1 MSKESGK
8 QSYSFLQRNSQL
20 LIPVTILVLLL
31 LFNLLRDP
39 SYFAI
44 TINTNND
51 GNATLAGNLI
61 STIVDASDLV
71 ILAIGMTLVTAACG
85 GQDISIGALGTIAA
99 AVFARSLGWWSEI
112 GVGQVLLSLLISCG
126 ITMLF
131 SLFNGTLVAVF
142 KIQPMI
148 ATLILYTC
156 GRSIAYWIGQIS
168 NLFIPQNTITPII
181 GTVIPGIPV
190 PTPILIVAV
199 VGVLFALLFKFT
211 NLRLYTQTV
220 GINQGAARLNG
231 INGVAI
237 KLITFAILGV
247 CCAIAGMINVCR
259 IGGKV
264 TYNTLM
270 DGYEMRAILAVAIGG
285 NSLGGGKYKVVGSVL
300 GAYAY
305 CLLYNTLIA
314 MQVPATHIMA
324 YQAVVIF
331 ILVIFSSAKVKDAI
345 VTFGKKVMTGI
356 SGRKNPGN
364 GNEPGPREMVRGG
377 K

>member
-1 MSKESGK
+1 MKKNKE
-8 QSYSFLQRNSQL
+8 QRSYTFLQRNSQL
-20 LIPVTILVLLL
+20 LIPVTILALLL
-31 LFNLLRDP
+31 LFNLIRDP
-39 SYFAI
+39 SYFNI
-44 TINTNND
+44 SLNVNND
-51 GNATLAGNLI
+51 GNKTLAGNLI

-99 AVFARSLGWWSEI
+99 AVFARSLGWWSNNDTAI
-112 GVGQVLLSLLISCG
+112 GVGHVLLSLLISCG

-148 ATLILYTC
+148 ATLILFTC
-156 GRSIAYWIGQIS
+156 GRSIAYWIGQIA
-168 NLFIPQNTITPII
+168 NLFIPDNAITPVI
-181 GTVIPGIPV
+181 GKVIPGIPI

-199 VGVLFALLFKFT
+199 VGLLFALLFKFT

-259 IGGKV
+259 VGGKV

-270 DGYEMRAILAVAIGG
+270 DGFEMRAILAVAIGG

-314 MQVPATHIMA
+314 MNIPATHIMA
-324 YQAVVIF
+324 CQAAVIF
-331 ILVIFSSAKVKDAI
+331 ILVIFSSAKAKDSI
-345 VTFGKKVMTGI
+345 VRGWKKCFGMTGR
-356 SGRKNPGN
+356 GTGKPGIA
-364 GNEPGPREMVRGG
+364 GG
-377 K
+377 KGE

>member
-1 MSKESGK
+1 MSKR
-8 QSYSFLQRNSQL
+8 SYSFLQKNSQL

-31 LFNLLRDP
+31 LFNVFRDP
-39 SYFAI
+39 SYFNVS
-44 TINTNND
+44 INMNND

-112 GVGQVLLSLLISCG
+112 GIGQVLLSLLVSCG
-126 ITMLF
+126 VTMLF
-131 SLFNGTLVAVF
+131 SLFNGVLVAVF

-156 GRSIAYWIGQIS
+156 GRSIAYWIGQIA
-168 NLFIPQNTITPII
+168 NLFIPENTITPII
-181 GTVIPGIPV
+181 GKVIPGIPI

-199 VGVLFALLFKFT
+199 VGILFALLFKFT

-220 GINQGAARLNG
+220 GINEGAARLNG
-231 INGVAI
+231 INCVVI
-237 KLITFAILGV
+237 KLVTFAILGV

-270 DGYEMRAILAVAIGG
+270 DGFEMRAILAVAIGG

-300 GAYAY
+300 GAFAY

-314 MQVPATHIMA
+314 MNIPATHIMA
-324 YQAVVIF
+324 YQAMVIF
-331 ILVIFSSAKVKDAI
+331 ILVIFSSAKIKDAI
-345 VTFGKKVMTGI
+345 VKNGKKLALLFT
-356 SGRKNPGN
+356 SGSGKTGN
-364 GNEPGPREMVRGG
+364 GKNDSVRKAEGE
-377 K
+377 

>member
-1 MSKESGK
+1 
-8 QSYSFLQRNSQL
+8 
-20 LIPVTILVLLL
+20 
-31 LFNLLRDP
+31 
-39 SYFAI
+39 
-44 TINTNND
+44 
-51 GNATLAGNLI
+51 
-61 STIVDASDLV
+61 
-71 ILAIGMTLVTAACG
+71 
-85 GQDISIGALGTIAA
+85 
-99 AVFARSLGWWSEI
+99 
-112 GVGQVLLSLLISCG
+112 
-126 ITMLF
+126 MLF

-148 ATLILYTC
+148 ATLILFTC

-345 VTFGKKVMTGI
+345 VSFGKKAMTGI

>member
-1 MSKESGK
+1 MKERTDQRG
-8 QSYSFLQRNSQL
+8 YTFFQRNSQL
-20 LIPVTILVLLL
+20 LIPVTILALLL
-31 LFNLLRDP
+31 LFNLFRDP
-39 SYFAI
+39 SYFNI
-44 TINTNND
+44 SININND

-99 AVFARSLGWWSEI
+99 AVFARSLGWWGDI
-112 GVGQVLLSLLISCG
+112 GVAQVLLSLLISCG
-126 ITMLF
+126 ITVLF
-131 SLFNGTLVAVF
+131 TLFNGVLVAVF

-148 ATLILYTC
+148 ATLILFTC
-156 GRSIAYWIGQIS
+156 GRSIAYWIGQIA
-168 NLFIPQNTITPII
+168 NLFIPENTVTPII
-181 GTVIPGIPV
+181 GSVIPGIPI

-199 VGVLFALLFKFT
+199 VGVLFALLFRFT

-220 GINQGAARLNG
+220 GINEGAARLNG

-270 DGYEMRAILAVAIGG
+270 DGFEMRAILAVAIGG

-314 MQVPATHIMA
+314 MKIPATHIMA
-324 YQAVVIF
+324 YQAIVIF
-331 ILVIFSSAKVKDAI
+331 ILVIFSSARVKDAI
-345 VTFGKKVMTGI
+345 VIYGKRI
-356 SGRKNPGN
+356 IRFSRP
-364 GNEPGPREMVRGG
+364 EGG
-377 K
+377 CDK